1 MSILLDA
8 GPSLNFLAVRQQNVL
23 IQVAASQSLQI
34 AAPDRVDREIR
45 GMCKDSRFSRT
56 GAERTWKTLTAA
68 AGCRS
73 SMIH

>member
-34 AAPDRVDREIR
+34 APP
-45 GMCKDSRFSRT
+45 T
-56 GAERTWKTLTAA
+56 G
-68 AGCRS
+68 
-73 SMIH
+73 